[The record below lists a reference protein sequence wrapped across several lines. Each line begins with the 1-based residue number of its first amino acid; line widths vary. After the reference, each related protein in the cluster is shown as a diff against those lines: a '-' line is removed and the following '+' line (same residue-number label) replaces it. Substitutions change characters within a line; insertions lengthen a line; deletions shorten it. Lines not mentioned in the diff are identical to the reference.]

1 MRSAAIA
8 FSIALMLA
16 TGAGAQALP
25 PKLTALHEALHL
37 SGDQEAAWRDYVAA
51 ISPRPD
57 QQARRDAADQLIPLV
72 PTPRRIALMQA
83 AMDQDNAD
91 FRRQGAGV
99 ITFYGRLSL
108 AQQQIF
114 DRETAPSFAGGA
126 PTGEAGPDR

>member
-1 MRSAAIA
+1 MRSAAIGFGIA
-8 FSIALMLA
+8 FLMA
-16 TGAGAQALP
+16 TGAVAQSLP
-25 PKLTALHEALHL
+25 PKLVALHDDLRL
-37 SGDQEAAWRDYVAA
+37 SAGQEAAWRDYVAA

-57 QQARRDAADQLIPLV
+57 QQARRQAADQLIPLV

-83 AMDQDNAD
+83 AMDQDGAD

-114 DRETAPSFAGGA
+114 DRATAPSFEGGA
-126 PTGEAGPDR
+126 PTGEAGPNP